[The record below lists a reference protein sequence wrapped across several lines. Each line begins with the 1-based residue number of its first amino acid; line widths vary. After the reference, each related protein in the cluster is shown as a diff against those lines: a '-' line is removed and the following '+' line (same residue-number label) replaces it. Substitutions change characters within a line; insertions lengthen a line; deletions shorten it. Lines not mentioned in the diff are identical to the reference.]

1 MKFFAHNTQRILS
14 FSPLVLMLMAIAMW
28 GCEPPR
34 KHKSDPSS
42 EDGSRPLETT
52 TIGEIN
58 LGIDITMEPVL
69 KQIVDAFMQD
79 NPKAILHPTYA
90 TEGDLVDYLLA
101 DSMRMVIISRE
112 LRSGEINAIRKDKVR
127 PTATLIGRDAVV
139 VVMHPESPM
148 DSITMVQLG
157 KLMRGEAK
165 TWRDIGG
172 NSDEVVNLVFDAPK
186 SSTVRMVQEKFM
198 KADQQLPAN
207 AFQTNSQ
214 DKVIDYVSQSKNAI
228 GFVGYCFVSDR
239 DDARVK
245 ERLAKVKLAR
255 LDATDTSDVK
265 GYFIR
270 PYQNEIA
277 LGRYPLSR
285 PIYAVSREH
294 FVGLGTGFVVY
305 AAGELGQRIF
315 LKAGLVPE
323 FMPPRLI
330 VLPEKEE

>member
-1 MKFFAHNTQRILS
+1 MKNAAQKTIGT
-14 FSPLVLMLMAIAMW
+14 FSICPLVVMLMVVAMW

-34 KHKSDPSS
+34 KHKSDPASGTS
-42 EDGSRPLETT
+42 NTDETT
-52 TIGEIN
+52 TIGEISI
-58 LGIDITMEPVL
+58 GIDVTMEPVL
-69 KQIVDAFMQD
+69 KQVVEAFMQD
-79 NPKAILHPTYA
+79 NPKGILHPTYA
-90 TEGDLVDYLLA
+90 TEGQLIDYLLA
-101 DSMRMVIISRE
+101 DSMRMILISRE
-112 LRSGEINAIRKDKVR
+112 LRQGEIATIKKDQIR

-139 VVMHPESPM
+139 VIMHPENPQ
-148 DSITMVQLG
+148 DSITMEQLG
-157 KLMRGEAK
+157 RLMRGEAK

-172 NSDEVVNLVFDAPK
+172 SSDDTVNIVFDAPR
-186 SSTVRMVQEKFM
+186 SSTVRMVQEQFLKSG
-198 KADQQLPAN
+198 QQLPSN
-207 AFQTNSQ
+207 AFQANDQ
-214 DKVIDYVSQSKNAI
+214 EKVIDYVSKSKNAI
-228 GFVGYCFVSDR
+228 GFIGYCLVSDR
-239 DDARVK
+239 DDPKVR
-245 ERLAKVKLAR
+245 ERLEKVQLTR

-305 AAGELGQRIF
+305 VAGELGQRIF

-330 VLPEKEE
+330 VLPEKED